1 MIRSATRTFL
11 ASILVLAAACGG
23 EAPPPA
29 TVAAAAPAA
38 PDSGLPA
45 PAAAPGGGTQATL
58 TPTPPQAT
66 ELPPPTALGQAKPP
80 VDIVAPAPE
89 GNPFTGKEFYRYPR
103 YSKLVDEAAKTMSAG
118 DAALMKKVEA
128 FPVAIWLESIER
140 ANTVSKVLDDVA
152 AVEKK
157 TGKPQL
163 AVFIVYDLPERD
175 CAAVASA
182 GELTIDKGGEK
193 RYEKEFIDKI
203 AAGIKA
209 HPKLHVVAVLEP
221 DSLPNLATNLDK
233 PKCAKADHAYRH
245 GVAYAVK
252 TLAMPNVAV
261 YLDAA
266 HAGWLG
272 WGHNRDKMAKIYTEV
287 LAEAGGAEKIRGFA
301 TNVANYD
308 SLEGGDLHKLE
319 PTDPCPDELSY
330 IKLLDASLTEAGI
343 KGKAFIIDTSRN
355 GRDGIR
361 TKSGSWCNVKGAGL
375 GARPVASPAPFVDA
389 YFWLKDPGESDGGGD
404 ASKPGFDKNCGP
416 DNADAA
422 PNAPHGG
429 DMFPSYLV
437 DLVKNA
443 NPPL

>member
-1 MIRSATRTFL
+1 
-11 ASILVLAAACGG
+11 V
-23 EAPPPA
+23 
-29 TVAAAAPAA
+29 
-38 PDSGLPA
+38 
-45 PAAAPGGGTQATL
+45 
-58 TPTPPQAT
+58 TPTPAQP
-66 ELPPPTALGQAKPP
+66 ELPPPAALGAAKPP
-80 VDIVAPAPE
+80 VDITPPSPE
-89 GNPFTGKEFYRYPR
+89 GNPFAGKEFYRYPR
-103 YSKLVDEAAKTMSAG
+103 YVSLVEAAAKAASPA
-118 DAALMKKVEA
+118 DAALMRKVES
-128 FPVAIWLESIER
+128 FPVGIWLESIER
-140 ANTVSKVLDDVA
+140 ANTVSKILDDVA

-163 AVFIVYDLPERD
+163 PVFIVYDLPERD

-182 GELTIDKGGEK
+182 GELTIAKGGEK

-209 HPKLHVVAVLEP
+209 HPKQHVVTILEP

-233 PKCAKADHAYRH
+233 PKCAAADHAYRH

-287 LAEAGGAEKIRGFA
+287 LAEAGGADKIRGFS
-301 TNVANYD
+301 TNLANYD

-330 IKLLDASLTEAGI
+330 IKLLDASLTEVGI
-343 KGKAFIIDTSRN
+343 KGKAFVIDTSRN
-355 GRDGIR
+355 GSAGIR
-361 TKSGSWCNVKGAGL
+361 TKSGSWCNVRGAGL
-375 GARPVASPAPFVDA
+375 GERPKANPAPFVDA
-389 YFWLKDPGESDGGGD
+389 YFWLKDPGESDGGSD
-404 ASKPGFDKNCGP
+404 ATKPGFDKNCGP
-416 DNADAA
+416 DSPDAA

-429 DMFPSYLV
+429 DFFPSYLV